1 MKASAIVRLFVTFG
15 IFLLLLTVTSA
26 SAEERVTLQAG
37 PDMRG
42 ARGEA
47 VISDT
52 AAGNKDKA
60 ICPVRRP

>member
-1 MKASAIVRLFVTFG
+1 MKANAIVSSFVTFG

-42 ARGEA
+42 AQGEA